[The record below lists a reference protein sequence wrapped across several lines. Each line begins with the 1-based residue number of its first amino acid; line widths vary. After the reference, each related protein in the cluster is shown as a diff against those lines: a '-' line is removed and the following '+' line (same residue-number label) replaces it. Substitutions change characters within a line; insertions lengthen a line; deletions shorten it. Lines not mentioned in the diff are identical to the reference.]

1 MQMVTEK
8 TGDIPGIIVEA
19 QPDLGGPSFSSP
31 IQISIYGLTEESA
44 KNAAIEIENKIRSKV
59 SGLTNIFSSNAYS
72 AVEWSVEVDKQKAAQ
87 LGVSIG
93 DVGALV
99 QMLTSGFKAGE
110 FRPDDAKEEVE
121 IRVRFPKSDRTLTG
135 ISDLNVTTRNGSV
148 PVSSFINV
156 IPKENREKVSRQNG
170 KYYFRINAATVDES
184 AVDSKVAEIKELL
197 KEVNLE
203 NGVSY
208 AFEGMQEETDEVN
221 AFLQNAGIAAVF
233 IMLILLVTQFNSF
246 YQAIIIL
253 LSVVISFIGVLLG
266 LLITGKAFSST
277 MTGISIVTLA
287 GIVVNNNIV
296 LIDTFNALKNESP
309 HIEKSIHI
317 INACKQRLR
326 PIILTSSTTIYGL
339 LPLAL
344 GMSIDILNRD
354 IFFGSPIVDW
364 WSNLAVSIV
373 FGLGFSTFITL
384 ILTPAVLALPYALRN
399 DFKKLIKSYN

>member
-1 MQMVTEK
+1 MQMVTER
-8 TGDIPGIIVEA
+8 TSDIPGIIVEA

-31 IQISIYGLTEESA
+31 IQISIYGSTEESA

-326 PIILTSSTTIYGL
+326 PILLTSSTTIYGL